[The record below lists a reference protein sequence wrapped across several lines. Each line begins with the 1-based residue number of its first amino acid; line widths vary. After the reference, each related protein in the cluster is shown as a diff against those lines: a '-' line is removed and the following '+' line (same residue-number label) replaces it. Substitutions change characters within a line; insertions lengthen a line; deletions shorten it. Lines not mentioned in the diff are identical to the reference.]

1 MKRIILCF
9 YLVMLPLA
17 AGHTEQF
24 QEVSNEL
31 TDAEKIYGLTLF
43 WQEVN
48 YSFVYFDQVPDLN
61 WDSTFKAFIPQVLAT
76 ENTYDYYRTLQRFA
90 ALLNDGHTSV
100 TMPQHYWDSLDRPKI
115 GLLEMQERIYIS
127 NVDTSLK
134 GVIPIGS
141 EVIAVDKIPTAEY
154 MATDV
159 FPYYSSSTNHWLW
172 YWCGFRMLA
181 GRRDTEV
188 ELTYLT
194 PARDTQV
201 ISMVRNRA
209 GLEWYPP
216 LEYSKELTE
225 FRWIEDSIAY
235 VALNG
240 FHDYKAVDEFEDYL
254 SELKSARGLIIDLRE
269 NGGGDTG
276 IGARILSHFTTDTLV
291 GSTWKTREHRGA
303 HKAWGRF
310 DTLSATENRAYFEGK
325 AWYNGSPYKHPP
337 ADSVILTYP
346 VVILMNHSTASAAE
360 DFLVMCDQ
368 LRNISLVGEP
378 SNGSTGQPLQFDL
391 PGGGRGHVCAKRDT
405 YPDGRDF
412 VGIGV
417 QPDILVEPS
426 PQDVFS
432 DNDVILQRAVS
443 HLISVLVND

>member
-1 MKRIILCF
+1 
-9 YLVMLPLA
+9 MLPLA